1 MYIHRIF
8 IVLLGFLFLMGLCS
22 ADPLPDQS
30 SSLSSSATWIVVNH
44 PSTITIVAHNTTSGS
59 LAGATVNLAFDNP
72 TLGSLVMTSPTTDAS
87 GIATGTFTAGTKS
100 GAVNI
105 TATISKDGYSVTKTI
120 TQYIDHDVPYKV
132 QFDYD
137 GEVTVDTDTPFSMS
151 FADYWG
157 NPIDNKN
164 PAATHTVSLHIGS
177 VNNTAA
183 FDNGGTFVQDI
194 NTNTDAT
201 GKASVIVRTSIS
213 GGENIIWMKAFGNI
227 GDQYKSII
235 SVTDAVPFSITQDVS
250 PSPAMQPCDGA
261 ADHTFSFIYTL
272 YDKHG
277 NIAENQSVLLHTSW
291 EGDKDTT
298 FTSNK
303 VGQVWLIYGPHQTAA
318 NISITATSL
327 TNASVTATTF
337 VDFYSTAP
345 VNMQLTASPQTMGSL
360 DAGSS
365 LRANVSAEVTD
376 IMGNPVSN
384 ESVVFTI
391 GTPWY
396 DGTYNVTAGPV
407 WESTHSA
414 TVTGITNED
423 GFATVKFM
431 PGAFSRNKSDFNY
444 NQQATGH
451 VTVTAKWV
459 NANGTAV
466 IQNLQ
471 LNWKNYPYLSVDTS
485 VNPLTIGVNGTV
497 DLTIKLKGDGWALQ
511 PSPIDVILCTDRS
524 GSMMR
529 DNPDRMVSIMDAEK
543 TFIDHLS
550 FPEDHMGEVSFGEK
564 GSVQAKTYT
573 SSDGTTMGPGKDTDT
588 KDDVTY
594 VAAHYPGNPSLGG
607 GRQYYS
613 DYAKL
618 DLPLSPSQS
627 TLQNTITSTI
637 PYGGTPLRQG
647 IYLAIK
653 EIIANSTRSNAVK
666 SVVVLSDGDYN
677 YYGDPLARGSGSS
690 CSGGW
695 NSPSDYTDLTKDYC
709 FYNDLS
715 SSNQNMSVYAMSKG
729 IKIYTI
735 AYGSDISSGGQTTLK
750 TLAESTGGKYYTASA
765 TDIASVYTAIAG
777 DLQEQAGVNTT
788 MQVVFDSVNVSGVN
802 LPGEDVYQ
810 YVYDP
815 SASTKITWQDGNSN
829 VTDQTSDW
837 NDDHNLNF
845 NIGTITLNQVW
856 QADMRFRLLKPG
868 NVEVFSGSSVIFNN
882 GTDRMDLPT
891 KYVNVIPNLT
901 NPGWSM
907 QAIRLTDLSANT
919 GGGKIVDT
927 LTVTWNLTYPGNITK
942 SATEQ
947 VFWSNDNKQ
956 SWHQFDTKSGIAP
969 CVNSPQDSTLDIR
982 NLPAGTYWIRVK
994 ASADDAVGDESITAT
1009 GIDVGMAGKSY
1020 IKLE

>member
-1 MYIHRIF
+1 
-8 IVLLGFLFLMGLCS
+8 
-22 ADPLPDQS
+22 
-30 SSLSSSATWIVVNH
+30 
-44 PSTITIVAHNTTSGS
+44 
-59 LAGATVNLAFDNP
+59 VNLALDNP
-72 TLGSLVMTSPTTDAS
+72 ALGSLVMTSPTTDAS

-120 TQYIDHDVPYKV
+120 PQYIDHDVPYTV
-132 QFDYD
+132 RFDYD
-137 GEVTVDTDTPFSMS
+137 GEVTVDTETPFSMS

-183 FDNGGTFVQDI
+183 FDKSGTFVQDI
-194 NTNTDAT
+194 TTNTDAK
-201 GKASVIVRTSIS
+201 GNASVTVRTSIA
-213 GGENIIWMKAFGNI
+213 GGENIIWMKPFGNI
-227 GDQYKSII
+227 GDQYKTITSL
-235 SVTDAVPFSITQDVS
+235 TDAVPFSITQDVS

-277 NIAENQSVLLHTSW
+277 NIAENQSLLLHTSW
-291 EGDKDTT
+291 AGDKDTT
-298 FTSNK
+298 FTSNDL
-303 VGQVWLIYGPHQTAA
+303 GQVWLTYGPHQTAA
-318 NISITATSL
+318 NISVTATSL
-327 TNASVTATTF
+327 TNSSVTATRF
-337 VDFYSTAP
+337 VEFYSTAP

-376 IMGNPVSN
+376 IMGNPVKN
-384 ESVVFTI
+384 ESVTFTI

-414 TVTGITNED
+414 TVTGTTNDD

-431 PGAFSRNKSDFNY
+431 PGAFSRNKKDLNY

-459 NANGTAV
+459 NANGTEV

-485 VNPLTIGVNGTV
+485 VNPLTVGVNDTV

-511 PSPIDVILCTDRS
+511 PSPIDVNLVIDRS
-524 GSMMR
+524 GSMGNNLAGKSGTPTR
-529 DNPDRMVSIMDAEK
+529 ISIAK
-543 TFIDHLS
+543 SAATTFINNMTEGQDRVGLFS
-550 FPEDHMGEVSFGEK
+550 FASDVSHDAALQTTFSPVKTAVSNLNSNGATATRDAIKKAIDDMVAHPNTDANAIRAIIVMTDGDWNYYGAPNGK
-564 GSVQAKTYT
+564 GNGFSSWDYTLNNNVASWSGGVTDYNTYYYY
-573 SSDGTTMGPGKDTDT
+573 TDL
-588 KDDVTY
+588 
-594 VAAHYPGNPSLGG
+594 NGG
-607 GRQYYS
+607 YNH
-613 DYAKL
+613 YAKVNVPNNDPNYGETTL
-618 DLPLSPSQS
+618 YYYYTNANYYDNAELTNQNLSIYAKNHNIRLYFIFFASSPAAMSQS
-627 TLQNTITSTI
+627 TLQSM
-637 PYGGTPLRQG
+637 
-647 IYLAIK
+647 
-653 EIIANSTRSNAVK
+653 ANA
-666 SVVVLSDGDYN
+666 
-677 YYGDPLARGSGSS
+677 
-690 CSGGW
+690 
-695 NSPSDYTDLTKDYC
+695 
-709 FYNDLS
+709 
-715 SSNQNMSVYAMSKG
+715 
-729 IKIYTI
+729 
-735 AYGSDISSGGQTTLK
+735 
-750 TLAESTGGKYYTASA
+750 TGGFYQQALTA
-765 TDIASVYTAIAG
+765 TALNDAYKKIAG

-788 MQVVFDSVNVSGVN
+788 MQVAFDNVNVSGVT
-802 LPGEDVYQ
+802 LPGADVYQ

-815 SASTKITWQDGNSN
+815 TASSKITWQDGNTN
-829 VTDQTSDW
+829 VTDQTADW

-856 QADMRFRLLKPG
+856 QADMRFRILKPG
-868 NVEVFSGSSVIFNN
+868 NIEVFSGSSVIFNN

-907 QAIRLTDLSANT
+907 QAIRLTDLAANT

-927 LTVTWNLTYPGNITK
+927 LPVTWNLTYPGNITK

-956 SWHQFDTKSGIAP
+956 SWHQFDTEFSGP
-969 CVNSPQDSTLDIR
+969 CVNSIQGSTLDVR
-982 NLPAGTYWIRVK
+982 NLPSGTYWIRVK
-994 ASADDAVGDESITAT
+994 ASADDAVGDEAITAT
-1009 GIDVGMAGKSY
+1009 GIDIGMEGKSY